1 MSRRQ
6 PREATQYRLLSFIA
20 HSVQDNGY
28 QPSYREIAK
37 HFGWTSLGYIQ
48 EMVADLAKR
57 GVVTSKGKRALS
69 FDWKSYLRPLP
80 ECSGPAKAARK
91 KPRALA

>member
-1 MSRRQ
+1 MNRKR

-57 GVVTSKGKRALS
+57 GVVASKGKRALS

-80 ECSGPAKAARK
+80 KQGSTATASRK
-91 KPRALA
+91 KPNALA